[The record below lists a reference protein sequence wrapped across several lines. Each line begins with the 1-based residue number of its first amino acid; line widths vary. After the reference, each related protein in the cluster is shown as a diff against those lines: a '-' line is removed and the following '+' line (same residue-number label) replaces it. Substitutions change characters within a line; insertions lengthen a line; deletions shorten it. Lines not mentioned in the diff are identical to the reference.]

1 MQLLKSMPSRR
12 VAYRTETDVI
22 FTATE
27 YGEGEHAHYR
37 DVRLMLRHEYGEQ
50 LARQH
55 GSEKTPVDIELMLAT
70 LPLIPDGAR
79 RRIRR

>member
-1 MQLLKSMPSRR
+1 MQLLKSTPSRP

-22 FTATE
+22 FTAME
-27 YGEGEHAHYR
+27 YGEGVRAHYR

-55 GSEKTPVDIELMLAT
+55 GPEKSAVDIEVMLAT
-70 LPLIPDGAR
+70 LPLIPDGAL